1 MKFNAVQRTWRA
13 RCILLSL
20 CNFSFRKKFPRA
32 MVSRDTLRKI
42 AATPN
47 SITRISPGRKLNNK
61 WHSLMNFI
69 YLPPP
74 PPLSLSLH
82 LHFARLARFDS
93 QQGEGNPQL
102 LDLWRAYSSFAGEG
116 EETRRRSGSWKSRKR
131 EEATWEER
139 MGGPSRNGARLAK
152 PRISK

>member
-69 YLPPP
+69 YLPPS
-74 PPLSLSLH
+74 LSLSPSTFTLSGWH
-82 LHFARLARFDS
+82 GSIHSKERVTRSFSIFGEHIHRSPGRGRRQEDGAARGS
-93 QQGEGNPQL
+93 QG
-102 LDLWRAYSSFAGEG
+102 SV
-116 EETRRRSGSWKSRKR
+116 RRQRGKR
-131 EEATWEER
+131 EWEALQGTEH
-139 MGGPSRNGARLAK
+139 G
-152 PRISK
+152 